1 MNYKIGMVGLGVM
14 GRNLALNIE
23 RHGFSVAGYDLDP
36 AKIQAFTQGEG
47 QGKALLG
54 VESLSALCAALERPR
69 RIILLVPA
77 GAAVDEAVSQ
87 LKPHLEHGDILIDGG
102 NSHFLDTER
111 RSVELE
117 QAGFQYVGM
126 GISGGEEGAKWG
138 PALMPGGQR
147 EAWQEVGAIFTA
159 IAARAEDGQPCAGYI
174 GPRGAGHYVKMV
186 HNGIEYG
193 DMQLIAEVYDIL
205 QRGLGL
211 KAQEIAEIFAEWNQ
225 TALKSYLIEITA
237 DILNKIDP
245 ETSQPLVEVILD
257 EAQQKGTGKWTSQ
270 NALDIGAPV
279 PTINAAL
286 EGRIIS
292 ALKSERVIAAQQLK
306 RVPISFQGNRD
317 AFVRAA
323 RDALYIGK
331 ILSYAQGFGMLKMAS
346 KEYRYDLH
354 PGEIARIWRAGCII
368 RASLLNDI
376 GTAYQRNPDL
386 VNLMLDDH
394 FHSEIE
400 RHQEGLRIVVRQAVF
415 FGIPVPAMSA
425 SLAYYDAYRSER
437 LPANLTQAQRD
448 YFGAHTYR
456 RTDRA
461 GSFHTDWT
469 SHDKKE

>member
-1 MNYKIGMVGLGVM
+1 M
-14 GRNLALNIE
+14 
-23 RHGFSVAGYDLDP
+23 
-36 AKIQAFTQGEG
+36 
-47 QGKALLG
+47 
-54 VESLSALCAALERPR
+54 
-69 RIILLVPA
+69 PA

-245 ETSQPLVEVILD
+245 RPRSR
-257 EAQQKGTGKWTSQ
+257 W
-270 NALDIGAPV
+270 
-279 PTINAAL
+279 
-286 EGRIIS
+286 
-292 ALKSERVIAAQQLK
+292 
-306 RVPISFQGNRD
+306 
-317 AFVRAA
+317 
-323 RDALYIGK
+323 
-331 ILSYAQGFGMLKMAS
+331 
-346 KEYRYDLH
+346 
-354 PGEIARIWRAGCII
+354 
-368 RASLLNDI
+368 
-376 GTAYQRNPDL
+376 
-386 VNLMLDDH
+386 
-394 FHSEIE
+394 
-400 RHQEGLRIVVRQAVF
+400 LRLF
-415 FGIPVPAMSA
+415 
-425 SLAYYDAYRSER
+425 
-437 LPANLTQAQRD
+437 
-448 YFGAHTYR
+448 
-456 RTDRA
+456 
-461 GSFHTDWT
+461 
-469 SHDKKE
+469 